1 MSEQKRTPELLETT
15 LHRIAHGETLSSV
28 ARDLGFT
35 LVSWSRWVRADSE
48 LSAAYYEA
56 RSIGADA
63 IADDILNIVDN
74 ARVGAVDVAKA
85 RLRADTRLRLL
96 AKWQPDKYGE
106 KVDVRHQGHDG
117 GAVQVAYANVG
128 EIAAQMR
135 AVLTGKAAPIEL
147 PEPPKAIAPRDGSD
161 LL

>member
-1 MSEQKRTPELLETT
+1 MSDTYAKKTVELLDTVLER
-15 LHRIAHGETLSSV
+15 LANGETLTAIS
-28 ARDLGFT
+28 RDLNF
-35 LVSWSRWVRADSE
+35 SRTIWARWMDADPE
-48 LSAAYYEA
+48 LAKAYYHA
-56 RSIGADA
+56 RSIGSDA
-63 IADDILNIVDN
+63 IADDIVEIVDK
-74 ARVGAVDVAKA
+74 APADAVGVAKA
-85 RLRADTRLRLL
+85 RLRADTRLKLL

-135 AVLTGKAAPIEL
+135 AVLTGKAPPMAL
-147 PEPPKAIAPRDGSD
+147 PDQSGSD